1 MGWLAGWLGIV
12 GEKKATWFGE
22 SPCSPSPHVGSPQPP
37 TPQGS
42 CKLWVCTGQE
52 LGLHTWL
59 GDNGHPH
66 SGQGEAVNNHARTG
80 FRQPA
85 TGLRTETWSGW
96 FTWWCSTLVNED
108 RPRRSLRDSQEDLAL
123 VLGSTHTLDILCA
136 GEFPFLSVHSKQ
148 LGLQQALAHGA
159 GKSEPLMA
167 ALLRS
172 PGVLRP
178 CIAAKKHTLFSPGGV
193 CPLPLPPLSP
203 AWCQEQHFTEAPI
216 FETFCKKCEI
226 VPSFQSQA
234 GREAAF

>member
-1 MGWLAGWLGIV
+1 MGFPRTFSRKEQRQGRLAGWLGIV

-22 SPCSPSPHVGSPQPP
+22 SPSSPSPQPP

-66 SGQGEAVNNHARTG
+66 SGQGEAVNNRARTG

-108 RPRRSLRDSQEDLAL
+108 RPRRSLGDSQEDLAL
-123 VLGSTHTLDILCA
+123 VLGSNHTLDILCA
-136 GEFPFLSVHSKQ
+136 REFPFLSVHSKR
-148 LGLQQALAHGA
+148 LGLTASFGPWGGQVRALKGSLAQKPWRAQTPYRCKETRTLFPRKGLPITTPPPTPRRPLHGA
-159 GKSEPLMA
+159 RNSI
-167 ALLRS
+167 LRR
-172 PGVLRP
+172 LQYLKRF
-178 CIAAKKHTLFSPGGV
+178 AKNMK
-193 CPLPLPPLSP
+193 
-203 AWCQEQHFTEAPI
+203 
-216 FETFCKKCEI
+216 
-226 VPSFQSQA
+226 
-234 GREAAF
+234 